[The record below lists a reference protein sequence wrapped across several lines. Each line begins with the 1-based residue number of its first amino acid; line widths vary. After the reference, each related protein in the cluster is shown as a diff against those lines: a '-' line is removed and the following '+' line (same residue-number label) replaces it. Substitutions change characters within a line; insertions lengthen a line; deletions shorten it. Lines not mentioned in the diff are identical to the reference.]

1 MDQNSRNSEEV
12 EIDLGRYVRLIFK
25 HKITFFAVLLLT
37 LAIGFTNYKL
47 SPKIYRSSMMIQ
59 PPVIGSALTGA
70 NDLESAESLKGLI
83 VNNAFKE
90 QIGKRLKLDPANDFF
105 AFQVIIPP
113 ITNILQVSVDL
124 ESKKKKFGVV
134 LLKNLNILI
143 FESYAKRI
151 DAEFAD
157 INSHIKFNEREIVS
171 AKEKVKNLQEQIKE
185 IINRKD
191 KLMEETKLVKKN
203 TDDILAKR
211 EGLTDVNEIDGVT
224 RNASI
229 LLLSN
234 FLQNNSS
241 YLNQLNNQFS
251 DLNIREIN
259 INLELK
265 NISSKISDFQMNI
278 DKLKIRNGFV
288 LNVKTISK
296 PRVSL
301 VPINSMGKKKIAIL
315 IAMGMF
321 FGLLAVF
328 LQGFWVNNLGKK

>member
-1 MDQNSRNSEEV
+1 MDQNCEEL
-12 EIDLGRYVRLIFK
+12 EIDLSKYVRMLVK
-25 HKITFFAVLLLT
+25 RKNTFIAVLLLT
-37 LAIGFTNYKL
+37 LALGFTNYKL

-288 LNVKTISK
+288 SNVKTISQ
-296 PRVSL
+296 PRVFNNL
-301 VPINSMGKKKIAIL
+301 VSPNKKKILVLSIVMGL
-315 IAMGMF
+315 I
-321 FGLLAVF
+321 FGLMAVF